1 MTQEEQKIARV
12 PSCRGA
18 LSDDVLLQDGKAELL
33 LPFLWNWDGT
43 EDATPFLCTVVAF
56 ATI

>member
-1 MTQEEQKIARV
+1 MTQEEQRTARV
-12 PSCRGA
+12 PSYQGG
-18 LSDDVLLQDGKAELL
+18 LSDDVLLQDGEAELL

-43 EDATPFLCTVVAF
+43 EDATPFLHTVVAF